1 MLGTQFLQTVFTWRF
16 HMAFLHCVFT
26 LGLGE
31 ADEEA
36 RLATEGP
43 MCLRRLLGAF
53 FDVLGPSWGL
63 LERLGTLLGGSWAIW
78 ERLWS
83 DLSTKSML
91 DPFSD
96 RFWTRKGRQNGAL
109 IELGREKGAK
119 REAFG
124 EPKWSQNRSPKR
136 FKIEVDFQGR
146 KNTLQ
151 DRLGTVLEPSWA
163 DLGPS

>member
-1 MLGTQFLQTVFTWRF
+1 MLDTQFLQTVFTWRF

-91 DPFSD
+91 DLFYN
-96 RFWTRKGRQNGAL
+96 RFWTRKGRQKGGFWGAKMEPKSIPKRGRNL
-109 IELGREKGAK
+109 RAKKSPLKSDLGRFWLVLGGA
-119 REAFG
+119 RGAFFLIFFWRG
-124 EPKWSQNRSPKR
+124 
-136 FKIEVDFQGR
+136 
-146 KNTLQ
+146 
-151 DRLGTVLEPSWA
+151 
-163 DLGPS
+163 

>member
-1 MLGTQFLQTVFTWRF
+1 
-16 HMAFLHCVFT
+16 MAFLYGVFT

-63 LERLGTLLGGSWAIW
+63 LERLGTLLGGSWVIW

-96 RFWTRKGRQNGAL
+96 RFWTRKGRQK
-109 IELGREKGAK
+109 ECFWGAK
-119 REAFG
+119 ME
-124 EPKWSQNRSPKR
+124 
-136 FKIEVDFQGR
+136 
-146 KNTLQ
+146 L
-151 DRLGTVLEPSWA
+151 
-163 DLGPS
+163 